1 LCNPDFDA
9 PDCDC
14 DASGCNWVCDIID
27 SEVTDSD
34 AIDSDSTDPE
44 TSDSDTID
52 SDASVSVVSVH
63 HVFDS
68 DDSDRD
74 WSYET
79 SVYDYEIPPGLCMR
93 HFCEYLKASTEKDNY
108 ESLHMFVVSTV
119 N

>member
-1 LCNPDFDA
+1 MTAIQTRTVTTNL
-9 PDCDC
+9 
-14 DASGCNWVCDIID
+14 ID
-27 SEVTDSD
+27 SG
-34 AIDSDSTDPE
+34 
-44 TSDSDTID
+44 TSNSDTID
-52 SDASVSVVSVH
+52 SDASISVGSVH

-79 SVYDYEIPPGLCMR
+79 SVYDYEIPPGLCMQ